1 MAIKFNF
8 QYQKEMFNNLDIKV
22 KVEMQKWFQE
32 RYTGKTTSPFFQIYS
47 ERELKVRHRL
57 QGDYLMF
64 FLDGRTI
71 DEVNTEID
79 ATSDKHELLEKLDQ
93 IHYEAEVDVYCFD
106 VARFDIGTIDDI
118 ANALWSMCPVAL
130 KVCKDK
136 EEIKT
141 DAETR
146 LEYIKENLHM
156 FAPIMG

>member
-8 QYQKEMFNNLDIKV
+8 KYGQEMFNNLDIKV

-32 RYTGKTTSPFFQIYS
+32 RYVGKIASPFFQSIS
-47 ERELKVRHRL
+47 ERELMPRHCL

-71 DEVNTEID
+71 DEVNAKLD
-79 ATSDKHELLEKLDQ
+79 ATSDKHELLEELEQ
-93 IHYEAEVDVYCFD
+93 IRYEAEVDAYCFD
-106 VARFDIGTIDDI
+106 VARLDIGTIDDI